1 MTMATPTTAHQR
13 PADALEQ
20 RAIAA
25 LSEEMHAQLAAL
37 NVKMNA
43 QLTALNVKMNA
54 RIAELE
60 AELAAA
66 SSELLALRMKTSSGR
81 ELLKML
87 RGRVSARLRRTVGSS
102 SPAAG
107 GVAGGVAGA
116 AIDLPTEAA
125 LRRARARGVEIASI
139 IDIGASDGSWT
150 EMCRRVY
157 PEARAILLD
166 ANDVHR
172 ASLERYVAS
181 RQGVEHK
188 IAAVGPACC
197 DLWFE
202 RTPDPFGGRIHSERL
217 KPEWEPLPGTT
228 IDHEVATRG
237 LAGPYLVK
245 LDTHG
250 FEVPILEGAQET
262 LKNAQLLV
270 VECYPFKIGDG
281 ALMFHEFCAWMWER
295 GFMALDITE
304 PLWRARDGCL
314 WQIDIIFSPRT
325 RPECQVD
332 SWT

>member
-1 MTMATPTTAHQR
+1 MNMATSTTSPQR

-20 RAIAA
+20 RAMAA

-37 NVKMNA
+37 NVR
-43 QLTALNVKMNA
+43 MNA
-54 RIAELE
+54 RVAELE
-60 AELAAA
+60 A
-66 SSELLALRMKTSSGR
+66 ELLALRMKTSSGR
-81 ELLKML
+81 ELFKML
-87 RGRVSARLRRTVGSS
+87 KGRVTSRLGLGGGEAAQYGSAGI
-102 SPAAG
+102 
-107 GVAGGVAGA
+107 
-116 AIDLPTEAA
+116 AIPTEAA

-181 RQGVEHK
+181 RPGVEHK

-314 WQIDIIFSPRT
+314 WQIDIVFSPRT
-325 RPECQVD
+325 RPECQVH

>member
-1 MTMATPTTAHQR
+1 
-13 PADALEQ
+13 
-20 RAIAA
+20 
-25 LSEEMHAQLAAL
+25 
-37 NVKMNA
+37 
-43 QLTALNVKMNA
+43 
-54 RIAELE
+54 
-60 AELAAA
+60 
-66 SSELLALRMKTSSGR
+66 
-81 ELLKML
+81 
-87 RGRVSARLRRTVGSS
+87 
-102 SPAAG
+102 
-107 GVAGGVAGA
+107 
-116 AIDLPTEAA
+116 
-125 LRRARARGVEIASI
+125 
-139 IDIGASDGSWT
+139 
-150 EMCRRVY
+150 MCRRVY

-188 IAAVGPACC
+188 IAAVGPECC

-237 LAGPYLVK
+237 MRGPYLVK

-314 WQIDIIFSPRT
+314 WQIDIVFSPRT
-325 RPECQVD
+325 RPECQVH
-332 SWT
+332 SWQ

>member
-1 MTMATPTTAHQR
+1 MTMAIPTTAHQR

-20 RAIAA
+20 RAMAA
-25 LSEEMHAQLAAL
+25 LSEELH
-37 NVKMNA
+37 
-43 QLTALNVKMNA
+43 A
-54 RIAELE
+54 RIAALETKLATTE
-60 AELAAA
+60 AERD
-66 SSELLALRMKTSSGR
+66 ELRARMSSGR
-81 ELLKML
+81 ELFKML
-87 RGRVSARLRRTVGSS
+87 KGRVTSRLGLGGGE
-102 SPAAG
+102 AAQFG
-107 GVAGGVAGA
+107 GAGI
-116 AIDLPTEAA
+116 AIPTEAA

-157 PEARAILLD
+157 PESRAILLD

-237 LAGPYLVK
+237 MRGPYLVK

-250 FEVPILEGAQET
+250 FEVPILEGAQQT

-314 WQIDIIFSPRT
+314 WQIDIVFSPRT
-325 RPECQVD
+325 RPECQVH

>member
-1 MTMATPTTAHQR
+1 
-13 PADALEQ
+13 
-20 RAIAA
+20 
-25 LSEEMHAQLAAL
+25 
-37 NVKMNA
+37 
-43 QLTALNVKMNA
+43 
-54 RIAELE
+54 
-60 AELAAA
+60 
-66 SSELLALRMKTSSGR
+66 
-81 ELLKML
+81 
-87 RGRVSARLRRTVGSS
+87 
-102 SPAAG
+102 
-107 GVAGGVAGA
+107 
-116 AIDLPTEAA
+116 
-125 LRRARARGVEIASI
+125 VEIESI

-166 ANDVHR
+166 ANDGHR

-237 LAGPYLVK
+237 MRGPYLVK

-314 WQIDIIFSPRT
+314 WQIDIVFSPRS
-325 RPECQVD
+325 RPECQVY
-332 SWT
+332 SWQ

>member
-20 RAIAA
+20 RAMAA

-43 QLTALNVKMNA
+43 

-60 AELAAA
+60 AELLAA
-66 SSELLALRMKTSSGR
+66 SAERDTLRMKTSSGR

-102 SPAAG
+102 SSVTG
-107 GVAGGVAGA
+107 GVGNA

-237 LAGPYLVK
+237 MRGPYLVK

-314 WQIDIIFSPRT
+314 WQIDIVFSPRS
-325 RPECQVD
+325 RPECQVY
-332 SWT
+332 SWQ

>member
-1 MTMATPTTAHQR
+1 MTMATSTTSHQR

-20 RAIAA
+20 RAMAA
-25 LSEEMHAQLAAL
+25 LSEELH
-37 NVKMNA
+37 
-43 QLTALNVKMNA
+43 A
-54 RIAELE
+54 RIAALETKLATTETKLATTE
-60 AELAAA
+60 AERD
-66 SSELLALRMKTSSGR
+66 ELRARMSSGR
-81 ELLKML
+81 ELFKML
-87 RGRVSARLRRTVGSS
+87 KGRVTSRLGLGGGEVAQFGG
-102 SPAAG
+102 AG
-107 GVAGGVAGA
+107 I
-116 AIDLPTEAA
+116 AIPTEAA

-237 LAGPYLVK
+237 MRGPYLVK

-314 WQIDIIFSPRT
+314 WQIDIVFSPRT
-325 RPECQVD
+325 RPECQVH
-332 SWT
+332 SWQ

>member
-20 RAIAA
+20 RAMAA
-25 LSEEMHAQLAAL
+25 LSEELH
-37 NVKMNA
+37 
-43 QLTALNVKMNA
+43 A
-54 RIAELE
+54 RIAALETKLATTE
-60 AELAAA
+60 AERD
-66 SSELLALRMKTSSGR
+66 ELRARMSSGR
-81 ELLKML
+81 ELFKLLK
-87 RGRVSARLRRTVGSS
+87 GRVTSRLGLGGGE
-102 SPAAG
+102 AAQFG
-107 GVAGGVAGA
+107 GAGI
-116 AIDLPTEAA
+116 AIPTEAA

-166 ANDVHR
+166 ANDGHR

-188 IAAVGPACC
+188 IAAVGPACR

-237 LAGPYLVK
+237 MRGPYLVK

-314 WQIDIIFSPRT
+314 WQIDIVFSPRS
-325 RPECQVD
+325 RPECQVY
-332 SWT
+332 SWQ

>member
-20 RAIAA
+20 RAMAA
-25 LSEEMHAQLAAL
+25 LSEELH
-37 NVKMNA
+37 
-43 QLTALNVKMNA
+43 A
-54 RIAELE
+54 RIAALETKLATTETKLATTE
-60 AELAAA
+60 AERD
-66 SSELLALRMKTSSGR
+66 ELRARMSSGR
-81 ELLKML
+81 ELFKLLK
-87 RGRVSARLRRTVGSS
+87 GRVTSRLGLGGGE
-102 SPAAG
+102 AAQFG
-107 GVAGGVAGA
+107 GAGI
-116 AIDLPTEAA
+116 AIPTEAA

-237 LAGPYLVK
+237 MRGPYLVK

-314 WQIDIIFSPRT
+314 WQIDIVFSPRS
-325 RPECQVD
+325 RPECQVY
-332 SWT
+332 SWQ

>member
-1 MTMATPTTAHQR
+1 MTMATSTTSHQR

-20 RAIAA
+20 RAMAA
-25 LSEEMHAQLAAL
+25 LSEELH
-37 NVKMNA
+37 
-43 QLTALNVKMNA
+43 A
-54 RIAELE
+54 RIAALETKLATTETKLATTE
-60 AELAAA
+60 AERD
-66 SSELLALRMKTSSGR
+66 ELRARMSSGR
-81 ELLKML
+81 ELFKML
-87 RGRVSARLRRTVGSS
+87 KGRVTSRLGLGGGEVAQFGG
-102 SPAAG
+102 AG
-107 GVAGGVAGA
+107 I
-116 AIDLPTEAA
+116 AIPTEAA

-172 ASLERYVAS
+172 VSLERYVAS

-237 LAGPYLVK
+237 MRGPYLVK

-314 WQIDIIFSPRT
+314 WQIDIVFSPRT
-325 RPECQVD
+325 RPECQVH
-332 SWT
+332 SWQ

>member
-1 MTMATPTTAHQR
+1 MTTVTPTTSHNR
-13 PADALEQ
+13 PADAIEV
-20 RAIAA
+20 RAMAA
-25 LSEEMHAQLAAL
+25 LSEELH
-37 NVKMNA
+37 
-43 QLTALNVKMNA
+43 A
-54 RIAELE
+54 RISALESKLATTETKLASTE
-60 AELAAA
+60 AERD
-66 SSELLALRMKTSSGR
+66 ELRGRMASGR
-81 ELLKML
+81 ELVKML
-87 RGRVSARLRRTVGSS
+87 KGRVAERLGFGRGEAAQFGSAGI
-102 SPAAG
+102 
-107 GVAGGVAGA
+107 
-116 AIDLPTEAA
+116 AIPTEAA

-157 PEARAILLD
+157 PEARASLLD

-172 ASLERYVAS
+172 SSLERYVAS

-237 LAGPYLVK
+237 LRGPYLVK

-250 FEVPILEGAQET
+250 FEVPILEGAKET
-262 LKNAQLLV
+262 LKNAELLV

-314 WQIDIIFSPRT
+314 WQIDIVFSPRT
-325 RPECQVD
+325 RPECQVH
-332 SWT
+332 SWQ